1 MTVHIEF
8 SQAFIAV
15 RPLRDGLAF
24 LSARRYNW
32 VPSSGCGLFPSR
44 AAFLAIASGA
54 DPQSPSGRMS
64 GGVSRVAFQE
74 HAAGDQIVA
83 ELSERL
89 QTPIS
94 TGELERRWAA
104 VRAAMEAEKI
114 DVLLMQNNN
123 DYMGGYVKYF
133 TDLPAT
139 NGYPLTVVF
148 PRDDLM
154 TLVSQGPFGGVNTP
168 TANGDGIARGV
179 KQWLTTPSYASCH
192 YTATYDPELAGAAL
206 AHYAGGTIGLLGT
219 YQMSF
224 ALVDHLRN
232 GRFSNT
238 RFVDASDL
246 VDRIKTIKSP
256 EERALIRRTAAM
268 QDGAMR
274 AAFAAVEPGMRDR
287 EIAAIA
293 QCYSQRH
300 GSENGIYLCASM
312 PPDRPAHFSQRHFQN
327 RVIEEGDVVALL
339 VEDSGPGGMYTEL
352 GRTCVVGK
360 ASQELKDEFAF
371 TLDARRFNL
380 GLLKPGTPCKE
391 IFAAYNDF
399 MRKNGRPEEKR
410 LHCHGQGYDLVE
422 RPLIRQDE
430 PMAIA
435 EHMNIVVH
443 PTYIRGHVHSWVCD
457 NYLIETNGPSE
468 RLHRFPE
475 ILTELG

>member
-1 MTVHIEF
+1 M
-8 SQAFIAV
+8 Q
-15 RPLRDGLAF
+15 
-24 LSARRYNW
+24 
-32 VPSSGCGLFPSR
+32 
-44 AAFLAIASGA
+44 
-54 DPQSPSGRMS
+54 Q
-64 GGVSRVAFQE
+64 
-74 HAAGDQIVA
+74 

-94 TGELERRWAA
+94 TAELERRWAA
-104 VRAAMEAEKI
+104 IRTAMERDGI

-154 TLVSQGPFGGVNTP
+154 TLVSQGPFGGGNP
-168 TANGDGIARGV
+168 TANGNGVARGV
-179 KQWLTTPSYASCH
+179 KEWLTTPSYASCV
-192 YTATYDPELAGAAL
+192 YTANYDPELAAKAL
-206 AHYAGGTIGLLGT
+206 APYAGGTIGLVGT

-224 ALVDHLRN
+224 ALVDYLQK
-232 GRFSNT
+232 GRFSST

-246 VDRIKTIKSP
+246 VDRIKVIKSA
-256 EERALIRRTAAM
+256 EERELVRRAAAM

-287 EIAAIA
+287 DIAAIA

-312 PPDRPAHFSQRHFQN
+312 PADQPAQFSQRHFQN
-327 RVIEEGDVVALL
+327 RVIQKGDAIALL

-360 ASQELKDEFAF
+360 ASAELKEEFAF
-371 TLDARRFNL
+371 ALEARKFNL
-380 GLLKPGTPCKE
+380 GLLKPGTPCAD

-399 MRKNGRPEEKR
+399 MRRNGRPEEKR

-422 RPLIRQDE
+422 RPLIRSDE
-430 PMAIA
+430 PMSI
-435 EHMNIVVH
+435 EKDMNIVVH
-443 PTYIRGHVHSWVCD
+443 PTYIRGHVLSWVCD
-457 NYLIETNGPSE
+457 NYLIEADGPGE
-468 RLHRFPE
+468 RLQRFPE
-475 ILTELG
+475 IITELG

>member
-1 MTVHIEF
+1 ME
-8 SQAFIAV
+8 
-15 RPLRDGLAF
+15 L
-24 LSARRYNW
+24 
-32 VPSSGCGLFPSR
+32 
-44 AAFLAIASGA
+44 
-54 DPQSPSGRMS
+54 
-64 GGVSRVAFQE
+64 
-74 HAAGDQIVA
+74 
-83 ELSERL
+83 LSERL

-94 TGELERRWAA
+94 TAELERRWAA
-104 VRAAMEAEKI
+104 VRAAMEHEKI

-154 TLVSQGPFGGVNTP
+154 TLVSQGPFGGGNPTVAADGAKHFFGNP
-168 TANGDGIARGV
+168 TATADGVSRGV
-179 KQWLTTPSYASCH
+179 KQWLTTPSFASCA
-192 YTATYDPELAGAAL
+192 YTASYDPELAAKAL
-206 AHYAGGTIGLLGT
+206 APYAGGTIGLLGT

-224 ALVDHLRN
+224 ALVDYLQK

-246 VDRIKTIKSP
+246 VDRIKVIKSA
-256 EERALIRRTAAM
+256 EERELVRRTAAM

-287 EIAAIA
+287 DIAAIA

-312 PPDRPAHFSQRHFQN
+312 PPGRPAQFSQRHYQN
-327 RVIEEGDVVALL
+327 RIIQEGDTVALL
-339 VEDSGPGGMYTEL
+339 VEDSGPGGMYAEL

-360 ASQELKDEFAF
+360 ASAELKDEFAF
-371 TLDARRFNL
+371 ALEARKFNL
-380 GLLKPGTPCKE
+380 GLLKPGTPCPDV
-391 IFAAYNDF
+391 FAAYNDF

-422 RPLIRQDE
+422 RPLIRHDE
-430 PMAIA
+430 PMSI
-435 EHMNIVVH
+435 ETDMNIVVH
-443 PTYIRGHVHSWVCD
+443 PTYIRGHVLSWVCD
-457 NYLIETNGPSE
+457 NYLIEASGPGE

-475 ILTELG
+475 IITELG

>member
-1 MTVHIEF
+1 MEQF
-8 SQAFIAV
+8 
-15 RPLRDGLAF
+15 
-24 LSARRYNW
+24 
-32 VPSSGCGLFPSR
+32 
-44 AAFLAIASGA
+44 
-54 DPQSPSGRMS
+54 
-64 GGVSRVAFQE
+64 
-74 HAAGDQIVA
+74 
-83 ELSERL
+83 SERL

-94 TGELERRWAA
+94 TAELERRWAA
-104 VRAAMEAEKI
+104 VRAAMERDKI

-154 TLVSQGPFGGVNTP
+154 TMVSQGPFGGGNP
-168 TANGDGIARGV
+168 TANGDGVTRGV
-179 KQWLTTPSYASCH
+179 KQWLTTPSYASCV
-192 YTATYDPELAGAAL
+192 YTANYDPELAATAL
-206 AHYAGGTIGLLGT
+206 APYAGGAIGLLGT

-224 ALVDHLRN
+224 ALVDYLQK
-232 GRFSNT
+232 GRFSNS

-246 VDRIKTIKSP
+246 VDRIKVIKSV
-256 EERALIRRTAAM
+256 EERELVRRAAAM

-287 EIAAIA
+287 DIAAIA

-312 PPDRPAHFSQRHFQN
+312 PADQPAQFSQRHFQN
-327 RVIEEGDVVALL
+327 RVIQKGDTVALL

-360 ASQELKDEFAF
+360 ASQEIKEEFAF
-371 TLDARRFNL
+371 ALEARKFNL
-380 GLLKPGTPCKE
+380 AMLKPGAPCKD

-399 MRKNGRPEEKR
+399 MGKNGRPEEKR

-422 RPLIRQDE
+422 RPLIRNDE
-430 PMAIA
+430 PMSI
-435 EHMNIVVH
+435 EKDMNIVVH
-443 PTYIRGHVHSWVCD
+443 PTYIRGHVLSWVCD
-457 NYLIETNGPSE
+457 NYLIEANGPSE
-468 RLHRFPE
+468 RLHHFPE
-475 ILTELG
+475 IITELG